1 MTVSRSTF
9 LASNSH
15 DRTSKLLVVLVLALC
30 LPLIAQLSSAQKQEI
45 LPTEPSAI
53 VNGGNIADVGT
64 QTFSTRARE
73 VNVLFSASNW
83 RDQFVSNLK
92 PSDVRVFDNGKESL
106 SLTYFLHETDLPL
119 RVALLID
126 ISGSVEKLF
135 RSQQQ
140 AATLFLQQTLRPSDS
155 ASVMVFAHHMR
166 VVQNF
171 TSSLETLTGAVRR
184 LVPGEDDTAIYDA
197 VNDACE
203 KLGGEGDGS
212 IKRRALILITD
223 GDENS
228 SRLSIDDAIETALEH
243 EVVVFALNTH
253 PRPQD
258 TDPTLKKLTR
268 STGGRVLH
276 AYSASELKFAFGK
289 VNEQLRNQYLLGY
302 KPPRW
307 QADHSF
313 HKIRVT
319 TRRFG
324 LRIHCRKGY
333 YAIE

>member
-1 MTVSRSTF
+1 MGYRRHK
-9 LASNSH
+9 LAFS
-15 DRTSKLLVVLVLALC
+15 LLFALC
-30 LPLIAQLSSAQKQEI
+30 LRVVAQLQSTPEPDISAASSVRSDIDAS
-45 LPTEPSAI
+45 TH
-53 VNGGNIADVGT
+53 
-64 QTFSTRARE
+64 TFSARARE

-92 PSDVRVFDNGKESL
+92 PSDVRVFDNGKELL

-155 ASVMVFAHHMR
+155 ASVIVFADHMQ
-166 VVQNF
+166 VVQDF
-171 TSSLETLTGAVRR
+171 TSSLETLTGSVQR
-184 LVPGEDDTAIYDA
+184 LKPGQEETAIYDA
-197 VNDACE
+197 VRNACE

-212 IKRRALILITD
+212 TKRRALILITD
-223 GDENS
+223 GDDNT
-228 SRLSIDDAIETALEH
+228 SRLSIADAIDAALEH
-243 EVVVFALNTH
+243 EVVIFALNTH

-258 TDPTLKKLTR
+258 TDPTLKKLTE

-276 AYSASELKFAFGK
+276 AYSAGQLKLAFGK

-313 HKIRVT
+313 HKIRVAT
-319 TRRFG
+319 SRFW
-324 LRIHCRKGY
+324 LHIHCRKGY